1 MTRMGNCKYCKKDG
15 VPDGALFCPWCGEK
29 LIRAR
34 KKKDALKY
42 PKFRVLADGSLLGQ
56 IMLDGKRETV
66 KAANE
71 AEYRAKID
79 GLRTGVLEMK
89 AHPEKRHLQTVLREY
104 IDKNDEVLSPST
116 ICGYEVLYK
125 NRFKG
130 YVKKSIGEIDFQKM
144 VNDEVTECSAKT
156 LKNAWG
162 LVRAALKDAG
172 IPVPNINL
180 PAVPRVDGDFLD
192 YEQIQTFLKAVR
204 GDSVE
209 CAALLLLHSLR
220 LSEAMML
227 TADNVSDGVI
237 HVRGAVVVDKNNRP
251 VVRTANKTA
260 ESSRDIPI
268 MIPRLSEVLPESGPL
283 ITIARP
289 TVQHRVKKI
298 CTNAGLPPCSPHD
311 LRRSF
316 ASLAKHLG
324 WMPDTLMRIGG
335 WADLQTVNRIYAK
348 LSEKDKNADI
358 KKMQNYYQITTAS
371 KKPSNN
377 AQDGAIN

>member
-1 MTRMGNCKYCKKDG
+1 MSVNCKYCKKGG
-15 VPDGALFCPWCGEK
+15 VPEGALFCPWCGEK
-29 LIRAR
+29 LVRAR
-34 KKKDALKY
+34 KKKAERVY
-42 PKFRVLADGSLLGQ
+42 PKFRVLSDGTLLGQ
-56 IMLDGKRETV
+56 IMLGGKRETV
-66 KAANE
+66 KASNE
-71 AEYRAKID
+71 AEYKAKID

-89 AHPEKRHLQTVLREY
+89 NHPEKRTLETVVRAY
-104 IDKNDEVLSPST
+104 IDKNDAVLSPST

-130 YVKKSIGEIDFQKM
+130 YAKKSVGEIDFQAM
-144 VNDEVTECSAKT
+144 VNDEVKECSPKT

-162 LVRAALKDAG
+162 LVRAALRDAG
-172 IPVPNINL
+172 IQVPDVNL
-180 PAVPRVDGDFLD
+180 PSVPRTDGDFLD
-192 YEQIQTFLKAVR
+192 YEQIQTFLKAVK

-227 TADNVSDGVI
+227 TADNISDGVI

-251 VVRTANKTA
+251 VVRAANKTA

-268 MIPRLSEVLPESGPL
+268 MIPRLLEILPESGPL

-289 TVQHRVKKI
+289 TVQHRVKKV
-298 CTNAGLPPCSPHD
+298 CTSAGLPPCSPHD

-335 WADLQTVNRIYAK
+335 WSDLQTVNRIYAK
-348 LSEKDKNADI
+348 LSEQDKNADI
-358 KKMQNYYQITTAS
+358 AKMKNYYGITTKR
-371 KKPSNN
+371 KKSSNN
-377 AQDGAIN
+377 ASHGANK